1 MTLYAN
7 QIVVVWALA
16 NHRPSKKH
24 QSENPL
30 RKFLNG
36 CLNDFSA
43 KITKKEK
50 LKSRQK
56 NFNVWTTNLK
66 ILKNSKFSSINAD
79 QITRALSVLKIWNYF
94 AIEILSDFLIKKF
107 WHIARSEAHGKN
119 EPIIYWAIWSV
130 WRKIVSKK
138 MEPFT
143 ILTCNKIFGFFF
155 KF

>member
-1 MTLYAN
+1 M
-7 QIVVVWALA
+7 
-16 NHRPSKKH
+16 PSKKH

-66 ILKNSKFSSINAD
+66 ISKNSKFSSINAD

-94 AIEILSDFLIKKF
+94 AIEILFLDPFNLFQMINF
-107 WHIARSEAHGKN
+107 VKN
-119 EPIIYWAIWSV
+119 PKMSYQTVVTKNFFAFTFVEKRHLEVSV
-130 WRKIVSKK
+130 VELLKGKK
-138 MEPFT
+138 MFAMK
-143 ILTCNKIFGFFF
+143 NAF
-155 KF
+155 